1 MDKAVT
7 EYIAKQPSPQ
17 KEICEKLRKLILKT
31 FPKIEEEMRVGVPF
45 YGQKFYIV
53 GLKDH
58 VNLGFSVKG
67 LSKTDEANFEGAGK
81 LMRHLKFFEVK
92 DINEKELVPL
102 LKLVMEKAKC
112 EKC

>member
-7 EYIAKQPSPQ
+7 EYIEKQKSPQ

-31 FPKIEEEMRVGVPF
+31 FPKITEEMKVGVPF
-45 YGQKFYIV
+45 YGKKFYIV
-53 GLKDH
+53 GRKDH

-67 LSKTDEANFEGAGK
+67 LSKTEMEKFEGKGK
-81 LMRHLKFFEVK
+81 LMRHLKFFTLK

-102 LKLVMEKAKC
+102 LKLVMKKAKC
-112 EKC
+112 EEC